1 MFQQIF
7 SMICTPRSITA
18 ARSKVTECC
27 LANKLTVGISYPP
40 VFEQTCGN
48 ERWTLIRLKSESK
61 VPQNLESSS
70 CWRQWQ
76 RPRVW
81 RHCQTHR
88 LVLTTNSEA
97 FFSSESCVA
106 WFPSPGSKSFRHS
119 AAMTFPAIHGNS
131 ENGISHGIFLS
142 PRFCHNVFFSSLL
155 PHPGPLPQGNSQR
168 LRNPKRQ
175 GPQRHALLK
184 TANLA
189 KGLYWNYNLDNI
201 YNVYYIHM
209 MYDVR

>member
-27 LANKLTVGISYPP
+27 LANKLTVGISYP
-40 VFEQTCGN
+40 VFEQSCGN
-48 ERWTLIRLKSESK
+48 PRWTLIRLKSESK

-131 ENGISHGIFLS
+131 ENGISNGLFCLHDFASSSRSTASGEFAKTPQPKA
-142 PRFCHNVFFSSLL
+142 PRTTASC
-155 PHPGPLPQGNSQR
+155 PPQNSKSGKGNI
-168 LRNPKRQ
+168 
-175 GPQRHALLK
+175 LK
-184 TANLA
+184 L
-189 KGLYWNYNLDNI
+189 
-201 YNVYYIHM
+201 
-209 MYDVR
+209 